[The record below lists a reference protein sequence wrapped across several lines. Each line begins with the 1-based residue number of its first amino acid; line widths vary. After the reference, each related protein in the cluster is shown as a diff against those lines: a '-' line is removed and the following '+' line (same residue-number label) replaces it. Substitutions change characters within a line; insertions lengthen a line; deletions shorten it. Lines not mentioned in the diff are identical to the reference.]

1 MGKAS
6 SSKKIARA
14 ARAGGRAAGVRQR
27 NLMFPAAIGAILL
40 GGSAMVAFAWN
51 DHRDKA
57 SSVPPV
63 ANEDHWHAAYG
74 IYVCG
79 EWQAPIPE
87 YENPNGIHTHGDGVV
102 HIHPFSASAA
112 GENATLGEFLETA
125 GVDLS
130 NGTLQI
136 GDEKWEEGTDECDG
150 KEAELVVAKWQDVQT
165 TTKKPALIP
174 SDFGDT
180 RFRDDGEGY
189 TIAFVPV
196 DQAEGESDEEIP
208 KPESSPQLAELG
220 AIDSGQTP
228 TGSTLPG
235 ETTGSTEPGETTV
248 PTTAPEGG
256 STTAASGGST
266 TVPETVPPSDG
277 EGDG

>member
-1 MGKAS
+1 
-6 SSKKIARA
+6 
-14 ARAGGRAAGVRQR
+14 
-27 NLMFPAAIGAILL
+27 MFPAAIGAILL

-51 DHRDKA
+51 DHRDNA

-63 ANEDHWHAAYG
+63 AFDDHWHASYG

-79 EWQAPIPE
+79 EWLPVIPTFE
-87 YENPNGIHTHGDGVV
+87 DPNDIHTHGDGVI
-102 HIHPFSASAA
+102 HIHPFAASAA
-112 GENATLGEFLETA
+112 GENARLEVFLDGAGIELTDDKLTVGEDT
-125 GVDLS
+125 
-130 NGTLQI
+130 
-136 GDEKWEEGTDECDG
+136 WEEGTDECDG
-150 KEAELVVAKWQDVQT
+150 EAAELVVAKWQDVQT
-165 TTKKPALIP
+165 TTERPALIP

-180 RFRDDGEGY
+180 RFREDGEGY

-196 DQAEGESDEEIP
+196 DQAEGEGDEEIP

-235 ETTGSTEPGETTV
+235 ETTVSTEPGETTV

-256 STTAASGGST
+256 TTTTASGGTT
-266 TVPETVPPSDG
+266 TVPATVPPSDG